1 MCHFPQR
8 VVVLKLDHRPER
20 DKRLTSHV
28 GLTAR
33 AFGTNGFWVGGLQD
47 PKIEETIKGVSEN
60 WGHQAFEVQT
70 GISWKKKIRLWKT
83 RGGEVIHLTM
93 YGKHLDKMIS
103 RILKSDR
110 EKLVIV
116 GGPKV
121 PSEIFTLADYNVA
134 IGHQPHSEV
143 AALALFLDRLSRGK
157 ALYFQPTDAKL
168 KIIPQEQGKNVDEQD
183 S

>member
-1 MCHFPQR
+1 MGHFPQR
-8 VVVLKLDHRPER
+8 VIILKLDHRPER

-33 AFGTNGFWVGGLQD
+33 AFGADGFWVGGLHD
-47 PKIEETIKGVSEN
+47 PRIVETIKGVSEH
-60 WGHQAFEVQT
+60 WGHQSFEIKM
-70 GISWKKKIRLWKT
+70 GINWKKKIGFWKT

-93 YGKHLDKMIS
+93 YGKHLDTIINE
-103 RILKSDR
+103 ILKSNR
-110 EKLVIV
+110 EKLVVV

-143 AALALFLDRLSRGK
+143 AALAIFLDRLSRGK
-157 ALYFQPTDAKL
+157 ALHFSPKDAKL
-168 KIIPQEQGKNVDEQD
+168 KIIPQERGKKVDEQD

>member
-1 MCHFPQR
+1 
-8 VVVLKLDHRPER
+8 
-20 DKRLTSHV
+20 
-28 GLTAR
+28 
-33 AFGTNGFWVGGLQD
+33 
-47 PKIEETIKGVSEN
+47 
-60 WGHQAFEVQT
+60 
-70 GISWKKKIRLWKT
+70 
-83 RGGEVIHLTM
+83 
-93 YGKHLDKMIS
+93 
-103 RILKSDR
+103 
-110 EKLVIV
+110 VIV